1 MGIQK
6 LTIKKLKL
14 KKGFYDGV
22 EDVEIYIPSTAV
34 WICETPTE
42 GRCHSGNYHYLG
54 LVPYKDYLE
63 YDKFMKK
70 HMKTG
75 DADFEIYLD
84 YFAKF
89 IIGKE
94 YVLLGLSDAND
105 MGQFNIVSTDE
116 FNDICDFTKY
126 TVIRLKR
133 FEIEYIGKIK
143 RINGLY
149 NVEAVTITNENI
161 NTSVWN
167 LDTLLHC
174 QNYDDDYLTIVKK
187 NTVVNKYYKQIVYNI
202 LSTSGIPV
210 KKSWNY
216 NINLN
221 AIKEQQEYMSNK
233 YDVFNLTEE
242 QAEEFTEDMKHLHK
256 LFKFKKYMTL
266 Q

>member
-1 MGIQK
+1 MEIQK
-6 LTIKKLKL
+6 VTI
-14 KKGFYDGV
+14 KKGFYNSV
-22 EDVEIYIPSTAV
+22 EDIEIYVPSTTV
-34 WICETPTE
+34 WICEHHTE
-42 GRCHSGNYHYLG
+42 GRCHSGNFHYLG

-63 YDKFMKK
+63 YDKFMKNR
-70 HMKTG
+70 MKIT
-75 DADFEIYLD
+75 DVDFEMYID
-84 YFAKF
+84 YFTTF

-105 MGQFNIVSTDE
+105 MDQFNIVSTDE
-116 FNDICDFTKY
+116 FNAICDFTKY

-161 NTSVWN
+161 NTSIWN

-187 NTVVNKYYKQIVYNI
+187 NTVVNKYYKQMVYNI

-210 KKSWNY
+210 NKSWNS

-221 AIKEQQEYMSNK
+221 AIKEHQEYMSK
-233 YDVFNLTEE
+233 TYDLLNISDDEKIKFM
-242 QAEEFTEDMKHLHK
+242 EDLKLLHK
-256 LFKFKKYMTL
+256 LFNFNKYITL
-266 Q
+266 